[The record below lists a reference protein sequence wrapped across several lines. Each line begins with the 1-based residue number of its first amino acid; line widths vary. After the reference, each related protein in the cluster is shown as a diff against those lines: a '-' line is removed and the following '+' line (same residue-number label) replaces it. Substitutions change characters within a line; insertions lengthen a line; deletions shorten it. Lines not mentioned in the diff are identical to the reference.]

1 MATVVNFK
9 DLEVWQNAR
18 ALTARIYKL
27 TRSGE
32 FSKDFGLR
40 DQIRRAAISIVSNI
54 AEGFGRKS
62 NSQFIQ
68 FLEIAS
74 GSTSEVEAQ
83 LYVALDL
90 EYMTKEQFAEALS
103 AAQRIGQMLT
113 RLMQY
118 LRTAPNRPSLTSG
131 ENH

>member
-1 MATVVNFK
+1 MS
-9 DLEVWQNAR
+9 VW
-18 ALTARIYKL
+18 
-27 TRSGE
+27 
-32 FSKDFGLR
+32 
-40 DQIRRAAISIVSNI
+40 IVYS
-54 AEGFGRKS
+54 F
-62 NSQFIQ
+62 
-68 FLEIAS
+68 
-74 GSTSEVEAQ
+74 SEVEAQ